1 MTSDN
6 TTALT
11 PPKVLASREALSSRA
26 VTVLGEHPNDAA
38 LCAVCRCPWPYERA
52 VLAEHNSA
60 AAL

>member
-6 TTALT
+6 ATALT
-11 PPKVLASREALSSRA
+11 PREVLAGCEALSSRA
-26 VTVLGEHPNDAA
+26 VTVLNEHANDAD
-38 LCAVCRCPWPYERA
+38 LRAVCRCPWPYERA

>member
-11 PPKVLASREALSSRA
+11 PREALAGCEALSSRA
-26 VTVLGEHPNDAA
+26 VTVLNEHDAD
-38 LCAVCRCPWPYERA
+38 LRAVCGCPWPYERA